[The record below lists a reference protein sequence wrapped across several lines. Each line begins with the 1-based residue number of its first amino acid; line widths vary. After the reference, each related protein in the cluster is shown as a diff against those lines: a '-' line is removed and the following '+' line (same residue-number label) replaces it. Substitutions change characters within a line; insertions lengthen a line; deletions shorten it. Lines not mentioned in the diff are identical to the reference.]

1 MKLLWKIFAVSPLVC
16 CQVSRS
22 QNAANVSHAPDSLNP
37 CLAHVSDGGV
47 EILSNVAGVDF
58 ESFLKEW
65 SSITDRNWI
74 RFMPKEAKLPTLAKG
89 EVQVGV
95 KIQPDGKVARKD
107 IVTEASSGNPK
118 LDHAAWK
125 AIRKSKYP
133 PLPKEFHGPYLKI
146 RGCFEYNMQ
155 SPENVG
161 GDDKAPKSQ

>member
-1 MKLLWKIFAVSPLVC
+1 MKLLWKIFAVSLLVC

-22 QNAANVSHAPDSLNP
+22 QNAANVSHAPASPNP
-37 CLAHVSDGGV
+37 CSARTSGSGV

-58 ESFLKEW
+58 EPFLKQW
-65 SSITDRNWI
+65 FSITDRNWI
-74 RFMPKEAKLPTLAKG
+74 RFMPKEAKPPTLAKG
-89 EVQVGV
+89 KVQIGV

-107 IVTEASSGNPK
+107 IVMEAPSGNPK

-155 SPENVG
+155 STESPG
-161 GDDKAPKSQ
+161 GDKAPKSE